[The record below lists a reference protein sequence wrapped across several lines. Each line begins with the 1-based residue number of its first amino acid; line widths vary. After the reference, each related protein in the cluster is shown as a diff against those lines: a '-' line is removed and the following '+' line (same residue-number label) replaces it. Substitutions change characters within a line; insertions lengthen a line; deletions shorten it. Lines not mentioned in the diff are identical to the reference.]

1 MAAAAP
7 RSASSCPPSTSSRR
21 PANRGG
27 YNFEYSI
34 EVIYAHW
41 ASVAALVLLMVAC
54 GRTLAAARSGARP
67 PAPEPVGDRPAAAT
81 PAGDPVGAGHPS
93 G

>member
-1 MAAAAP
+1 MAAAALVGVVVPAIYVIASP
-7 RSASSCPPSTSSRR
+7 R
-21 PANRGG
+21 NRGG

>member
-1 MAAAAP
+1 M
-7 RSASSCPPSTSSRR
+7 
-21 PANRGG
+21 
-27 YNFEYSI
+27 
-34 EVIYAHW
+34 IYAHW

-54 GRTLAAARSGARP
+54 WRALAAARSGAQP

-81 PAGDPVGAGHPS
+81 PAGDPVGAGRPT